1 MNHRGKNGKN
11 HEYQDSNVSA
21 STPKIEK
28 MMYYILDNTMGR
40 LRTQT
45 HFRSSFLERGDDL
58 KYVCVRRLHYGDQIA
73 IIYLYWQKGLSDA
86 SKFCRR
92 GKVTL
97 ACVIGT
103 WRVERHRETQWCP
116 IVDCLIQIF
125 NAFLPR
131 MRASSV
137 CSVSFSSTSNTN
149 YEIKVSIYH
158 MPHSGR
164 HSYVQWLIA
173 WFSYSI
179 HK

>member
-1 MNHRGKNGKN
+1 MNIKIQMFPLLPRKSRKWCIIYWTTLWVGCGHRRISGCRFWREATTWNT
-11 HEYQDSNVSA
+11 SVSA
-21 STPKIEK
+21 
-28 MMYYILDNTMGR
+28 G
-40 LRTQT
+40 
-45 HFRSSFLERGDDL
+45 
-58 KYVCVRRLHYGDQIA
+58 YGDQIA

-86 SKFCRR
+86 SKFCTR

-173 WFSYSI
+173 WFNYSM
-179 HK
+179 HE